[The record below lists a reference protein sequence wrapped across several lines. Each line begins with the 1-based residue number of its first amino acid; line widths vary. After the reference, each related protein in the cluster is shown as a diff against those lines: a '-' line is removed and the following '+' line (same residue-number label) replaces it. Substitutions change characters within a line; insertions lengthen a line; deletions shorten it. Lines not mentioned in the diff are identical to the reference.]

1 MRETLTTIL
10 KISALL
16 LAVGLLAGCNRR
28 KAVEQGTMVPDPD
41 DIPSLLAAGLAPMF
55 MPGDT
60 VPEPWIEAIGAE
72 RFFSVCEIPDSI
84 FAVMAGKTFKNDCT
98 VPRDSL
104 RYLTCLHRT
113 ADSTAVM
120 GEMVLHYSV
129 AQGVLDAFR
138 KLYEAYYPI
147 EKMRLMDNYDADDD
161 ASMLDNNSSAFNFRR
176 ISRTR
181 LISKHGLGKAVDI
194 NPLYNP
200 NYKVMRDSTV
210 LIKPD
215 GSGKYL
221 DRSADFPYK
230 IVRGDLCYQLFR
242 DLGFRWG
249 GDWGNSK
256 DYQHFEM
263 P

>member
-1 MRETLTTIL
+1 MKRVALMV
-10 KISALL
+10 LL
-16 LAVGLLAGCNRR
+16 LAVGLVAGCHRG
-28 KAVEQGTMVPDPD
+28 KAVGQGTMVPDPD
-41 DIPSLLAAGLAPMF
+41 DTASIPVPTF

-60 VPEPWIEAIGAE
+60 VPDTWIETLGAE
-72 RFFSVCEIPDSI
+72 MFFSVSEIPDSV
-84 FAVMAGKTFKNDCT
+84 FAVMEGRTFKADCT

-120 GEMVLHYSV
+120 GEMVLHACV
-129 AQGVLDAFR
+129 AQGVLDALR
-138 KLYEAYYPI
+138 KLYDACYPI

-176 ISRTR
+176 ISRTS
-181 LISKHGLGKAVDI
+181 LISKHGMGKAVDI

-210 LIKPD
+210 LIKPE

-230 IVRGDLCYQLFR
+230 IVRGDLCYRLFKK
-242 DLGFRWG
+242 LGFNWG

>member
-1 MRETLTTIL
+1 MKIRDIIVIAATIL
-10 KISALL
+10 LT
-16 LAVGLLAGCNRR
+16 VGLGTGCHRR
-28 KAVEQGTMVPDPD
+28 QPSGTMVPEPVAV
-41 DIPSLLAAGLAPMF
+41 PSF

-60 VPEPWIEAIGAE
+60 VPDHWIATTGAD
-72 RFFSVCEIPDSI
+72 RFFTVSEISDSV
-84 FAVMAGKTFKNDCT
+84 FAVMEGRTFKEDCT

-104 RYLTCLHRT
+104 MYLTCLHRT
-113 ADSTAVM
+113 ADSTAVV
-120 GEMVLHYSV
+120 GEMVIHRSV
-129 AQGVLDAFR
+129 APSVLEIFR
-138 KLYEAYYPI
+138 KLYEACYPI

-176 ISRTR
+176 ISRTS
-181 LISKHGLGKAVDI
+181 LISKHGMGRAVDI

-210 LIKPD
+210 LIKPE

-221 DRSADFPYK
+221 NRSADFPYK
-230 IVRGDLCYQLFR
+230 IVRGDLCWRLFKE
-242 DLGFRWG
+242 LGFYWG

-256 DYQHFEM
+256 DYQHFEL